1 MEGRDH
7 FRCSQQSR
15 IPGIVTLAFL
25 VIGALGGCAQIWNE
39 MRGDFG
45 PVRLAP
51 SVTRACYLDPCAVTY
66 TLPAGADSYTVLAND
81 RVVGS
86 FPAGQ
91 PAYLGAFGKQDSPV
105 TIKTEGVDRSAAVL
119 FILDQRGY

>member
-7 FRCSQQSR
+7 FRLSQQRR
-15 IPGIVTLAFL
+15 IPGIVTVAFL
-25 VIGALGGCAQIWNE
+25 VICALGGCSQIWNE

-51 SVTRACYLDPCAVTY
+51 SITRACYLDPCAVTY
-66 TLPAGADSYTVLAND
+66 TLPAGAESYTVVAND

-86 FPAGQ
+86 FAAGQ